1 MNPVPRLYSRGIG
14 ALPSGDDAHSSPPS
28 PRTTA
33 SPPWYGVHRWGLLWY
48 GVNMRPEPDRSL
60 SNEQGFTLL
69 EVLLAIALLAI
80 ALPVL
85 LGLRNFDLHLHARAG
100 ELTAATLLA
109 QEKLLET
116 ELSGVY
122 PIGEVSG
129 DFKNVPLG
137 TQAAAQATDRAV
149 GYRWKRT
156 VLPTPLELIR
166 EVRVQVSWPRGATE
180 ETLEVSTYV
189 FAGLTF

>member
-1 MNPVPRLYSRGIG
+1 MC
-14 ALPSGDDAHSSPPS
+14 
-28 PRTTA
+28 
-33 SPPWYGVHRWGLLWY
+33 
-48 GVNMRPEPDRSL
+48 
-60 SNEQGFTLL
+60 NEQGFTLL

-85 LGLRNFDLHLHARAG
+85 LGLRNFDLDLHARAE

-116 ELSGVY
+116 ELLGVY
-122 PIGEVSG
+122 PLGEAAG
-129 DFKNVPLG
+129 DFQGNPPGVQSPLP
-137 TQAAAQATDRAV
+137 TDRAL

-156 VLPTPLELIR
+156 VKTTPLELIR
-166 EVRVQVSWPRGATE
+166 EVRVEVSWPRGATE
-180 ETLEVSTYV
+180 EMVEVSTYV

>member
-1 MNPVPRLYSRGIG
+1 MDIRQDMNR
-14 ALPSGDDAHSSPPS
+14 AASSDS
-28 PRTTA
+28 
-33 SPPWYGVHRWGLLWY
+33 
-48 GVNMRPEPDRSL
+48 
-60 SNEQGFTLL
+60 GFTLL

-85 LGLRNFDLHLHARAG
+85 LGLRNFDLDLHARAG

-116 ELSGVY
+116 ELSGIY
-122 PIGEVSG
+122 PVGEVSG
-129 DFKNVPLG
+129 EFLNAPLG
-137 TQAAAQATDRAV
+137 TQSVIQVTDRAV
-149 GYRWKRT
+149 GYKWKRT

-166 EVRVQVSWPRGATE
+166 EVRVQVSWPRGAME
-180 ETLEVSTYV
+180 ETVEVSTYV